1 MFLVLS
7 NLMSLP
13 NYKEVKRYY
22 DLGGRILTMGT
33 DSHNSS
39 SVGQYIDETIS
50 MYQNIVFKM

>member
-1 MFLVLS
+1 
-7 NLMSLP
+7 MSLP